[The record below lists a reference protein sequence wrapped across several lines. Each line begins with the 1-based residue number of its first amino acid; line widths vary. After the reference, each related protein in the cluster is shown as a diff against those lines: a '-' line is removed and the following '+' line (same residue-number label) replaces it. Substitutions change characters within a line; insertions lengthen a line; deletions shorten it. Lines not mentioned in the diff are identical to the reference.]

1 MASYKT
7 LFQEKKNQNW
17 LKASVAVDIT
27 RTGIIPFVTTIV
39 TILYKDICANV
50 ERINGLPPGVTCN
63 ACTTPNVLKCGTKG
77 VCGRLR
83 FLPCKFHQTAMFR
96 KCPANICN
104 EFMLGI
110 EGHHR
115 FNGPSWK
122 NTNAS
127 DWCSNPWEVAKCFL
141 PPDGYLNVKTADDTD
156 INGII
161 NLIINCKFF
170 DSYFT
175 DDLSLLYNICTKV
188 RDVGKKL
195 RHSPS
200 LMVTDVDLSNCMDA
214 LKTLL
219 QDSMSLASNP
229 SAQDALAKLIL
240 LENDQLSVST
250 DDLANVINNAIS
262 TTSEMLETG
271 MNLQD
276 KMNEL
281 KGLEQQ
287 IQALADEAVRRIAR
301 ARNEDNHE
309 RYSSKSAALKQD
321 LQKYY
326 LESCSALDLRPLFDM
341 LTPNLVEMYRPP
353 HLSKSTVTKGH
364 FDSGI
369 GDNSKIVRSE
379 IKEFDEVFLSMGEQ
393 AKHIYITAKAGVGKS
408 TFCKFIVRLWCA
420 LQTNDT
426 AEIESLKSRG
436 AGMYLNACEELKNV
450 QYVFY
455 ARLIQS
461 KSRLCEMDDIVLH
474 QVIKRLSK
482 SEDYDMKFLQEI
494 LDKERCLM
502 IFDGLDE
509 WNHPDVKNNRCFEE
523 DKESPHARSRDKCTV
538 MITSRHWRLGLQ
550 KMHSKKSNICVE
562 IDEMNTKN
570 IRLLVKQAFTL
581 LVGDSEHSRTIDD
594 FFEMIDQKGLHY
606 LFGSTLV
613 ALQLLS
619 LWYEG
624 HSLGDTKCHIY
635 CDVLEMM
642 LANALK
648 RNPHLQ
654 QYVAEDHQQPD
665 TIKCLQTRRHCVIY
679 QDYIRN
685 LGKMAFESLF
695 NVKTLEAQIEENLS
709 QSTRKTEE
717 LGLLTGLLTKTPLHS
732 SVNPRYEYS
741 FLHKT
746 YQEMLACVYIASM
759 PYNSEERERLVE
771 TIKSSSQTLSFDMM
785 LFLCGMHGTF
795 AQDMFEIY
803 CDLQTAILCQ
813 LSEIEHSSV
822 ILFHENSLSVI
833 REKKAN
839 NISCETGIK
848 MRSLVLDKTYNNSSA
863 MFTEDCGDISF
874 LVLEMDE
881 IENIDMFDRVQTI
894 ADFCETKLKFIYIE
908 NICDEEYFIP
918 CPITPETI
926 NSCINLHT
934 LVLSN
939 LTFDGEL
946 DLSGCSSLS
955 CLALSL
961 PSKGDP
967 VKLTISPNRLT
978 KCVINA
984 ENPYCSPIVS
994 IKCKCPFNSGLLQQ
1008 LVLFDVKLEDNLR
1021 LLDCEQLLGLVLVN
1035 VDTRDITT
1043 SIDYSIVET
1052 CVLGGFTDPTGMKDA
1067 LHSLQ
1072 HSKCLK
1078 EFAIVS
1084 LNDSIR
1090 SCLNET
1096 LSSLENV
1103 EKIGFFM
1110 SESPLMDLHIPMSVR
1125 ELEFDG
1131 ILISADCLMSLINN
1145 CKAKQGEVQFFLSG
1159 CYVSPSDDVSIES
1172 IVGDIQQCNQ
1182 CILNEVSILHEDEME
1197 EGPVIGQMNVS
1208 ELDFKINS
1216 DRQNE

>member
-1 MASYKT
+1 MASYKN

-39 TILYKDICANV
+39 TLLHKDICANV

-63 ACTTPNVLKCGTKG
+63 ACTTPNVLKCRTKG

-83 FLPCKFHQTAMFR
+83 FLPCKFHQTAKFR

-110 EGHHR
+110 EGNHR

-127 DWCSNPWEVAKCFL
+127 DWYSNPWEVAKCFL
-141 PPDGYLNVKTADDTD
+141 PPDGYLNFKTADDTD

-175 DDLSLLYNICTKV
+175 DDLSLLHNICTKV
-188 RDVGKKL
+188 RDVGKRL
-195 RHSPS
+195 RHSPRP
-200 LMVTDVDLSNCMDA
+200 MVTDGDLSNCMDA

-219 QDSMSLASNP
+219 QDSMSLASNT
-229 SAQDALAKLIL
+229 SAKDALAKLIL

-271 MNLQD
+271 KNLQD

-287 IQALADEAVRRIAR
+287 IQALADEAVKRITR
-301 ARNEDNHE
+301 ARNENNHE

-326 LESCSALDLRPLFDM
+326 LESCSALDFGPLFDM
-341 LTPNLVEMYRPP
+341 HTTNLVEMYRPP
-353 HLSKSTVTKGH
+353 QLSKSTVTKGH
-364 FDSGI
+364 SDSGI
-369 GDNSKIVRSE
+369 GVNSKIVRSE
-379 IKEFDEVFLSMGEQ
+379 IKEFDEVFLNMGEQ

-408 TFCKFIVRLWCA
+408 TFCKLIVRLWCA

-461 KSRLCEMDDIVLH
+461 KSKLCEMDDIMLH
-474 QVIKRLSK
+474 QKL
-482 SEDYDMKFLQEI
+482 
-494 LDKERCLM
+494 
-502 IFDGLDE
+502 
-509 WNHPDVKNNRCFEE
+509 
-523 DKESPHARSRDKCTV
+523 
-538 MITSRHWRLGLQ
+538 
-550 KMHSKKSNICVE
+550 HSKKSNICVE
-562 IDEMNTKN
+562 IDELNKTN

-581 LVGDSEHSRTIDD
+581 LVGDSENSRTIDE

-624 HSLGDTKCHIY
+624 HSLGNTKCHIY

-642 LANALK
+642 LVNALK
-648 RNPHLQ
+648 RNHHLQ

-665 TIKCLQTRRHCVIY
+665 TIKCLQTRRHCVRY

-695 NVKTLEAQIEENLS
+695 NVKTLEAQIEEHLS
-709 QSTRKTEE
+709 QSTSKTEE
-717 LGLLTGLLTKTPLHS
+717 LGLLTGLLTKTQLHS

-746 YQEMLACVYIASM
+746 YQEMLACVYIALM
-759 PYNSEERERLVE
+759 PHNSEEHKRLME
-771 TIKSSSQTLSFDMM
+771 TIKSSGQTLSFDMM
-785 LFLCGMHGTF
+785 LFLCGMHGTC
-795 AQDMFEIY
+795 AKDIFEIY
-803 CDLQTAILCQ
+803 CDSQTAMLCQ
-813 LSEIEHSSV
+813 ISEIEHSAV
-822 ILFHENSLSVI
+822 ILFHENSLSI
-833 REKKAN
+833 IEEMEAN

-848 MRSLVLDKTYNNSSA
+848 IRSLLLDRKYNDSCSILS
-863 MFTEDCGDISF
+863 EDCGDISL
-874 LVLEMDE
+874 LVFELNE
-881 IENIDMFDRVQTI
+881 IENIDLFVNVQAI
-894 ADFCETKLKFIYIE
+894 VENCKTKLIFISIKNTCYM
-908 NICDEEYFIP
+908 DYVIP
-918 CPITPETI
+918 CPIVPETI
-926 NSCINLHT
+926 NSCVNLHT

-939 LTFDGEL
+939 LTFDGYL
-946 DLSGCSSLS
+946 DLTGCSSLS
-955 CLALSL
+955 CLELSL

-984 ENPYCSPIVS
+984 ENPFHSPVAS
-994 IKCKCPFNSGLLQQ
+994 IKCKSPFNSGLLQY
-1008 LVLFDVKLEDNLR
+1008 LVLFDVKLEDDLS
-1021 LLDCEQLLGLVLVN
+1021 LLDCEQLQRLELVN
-1035 VDTRDITT
+1035 VDTTDINT
-1043 SIDYSIVET
+1043 SIDYSKLEE
-1052 CVLGGFTDPTGMKDA
+1052 CCLGGFTDQTVIKDA
-1067 LHSLQ
+1067 LQSLQ
-1072 HSKCLK
+1072 HSECLK
-1078 EFAIVS
+1078 ELTIMS
-1084 LNDSIR
+1084 LNDTIIT
-1090 SCLNET
+1090 CLNET

-1103 EKIGFFM
+1103 KEINFLF
-1110 SESPLMDLHIPMSVR
+1110 SDSPIMDLHIPMSVR
-1125 ELEFDG
+1125 TLEF
-1131 ILISADCLMSLINN
+1131 ICIIISADCLMSLINN
-1145 CKAKQGEVQFFLSG
+1145 YKAKQAGVHFYLNT
-1159 CYVSPSDDVSIES
+1159 CYVSPNDEVTIETV
-1172 IVGDIQQCNQ
+1172 VGNIHQCNQ
-1182 CILNEVSILHEDEME
+1182 CILNKVSILNEDEME

-1208 ELDFKINS
+1208 ELDFKIMG
-1216 DRQNE
+1216 DIQNELH